1 MGASLIYSP
10 MKGKNNMS
18 KTRTSAPKGNS
29 DGLHPQR
36 QQKATRAQTSKTT
49 KPRTPRKVIQIL
61 APQEALQLLESA
73 VSYCQQAGL
82 QVRAANQD
90 DGALAVF
97 IPNAHYVLTD
107 DGARAAFRL
116 TAGATV

>member
-1 MGASLIYSP
+1 
-10 MKGKNNMS
+10 MS
-18 KTRTSAPKGNS
+18 KTRTNAPKGKKTQEN
-29 DGLHPQR
+29 
-36 QQKATRAQTSKTT
+36 ATRAQTSKTT
-49 KPRTPRKVIQIL
+49 KARAPRRMNQSIT
-61 APQEALQLLESA
+61 APEALQLLESA

-82 QVRAANQD
+82 PVRAANQA